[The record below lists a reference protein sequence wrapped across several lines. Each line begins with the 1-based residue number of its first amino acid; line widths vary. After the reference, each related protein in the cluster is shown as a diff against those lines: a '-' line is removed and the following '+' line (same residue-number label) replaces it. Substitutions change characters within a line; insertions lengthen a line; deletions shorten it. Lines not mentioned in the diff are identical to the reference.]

1 MKLIKRILLKNLLTL
16 VLIFS
21 VESCANVGTK
31 VIEPEF
37 QDYAKDFVSLMPEYK
52 EKVSQ
57 LGIGFRV
64 FPENKKY
71 SEIVGQC
78 TYNFFYGNSIG
89 IDRKYWET
97 ASPTSKYFTLLHEM
111 AHCVCYV
118 GHSESTKGWLG
129 IMEEIL
135 FKIGIW
141 KKKGYLWD
149 GCPASIMHPSEFGDF
164 CAWNYYYYYIEEL
177 KNSCRNRNAK

>member
-1 MKLIKRILLKNLLTL
+1 MRLTKKILLKNLLIL

-21 VESCANVGTK
+21 VESCASTRIK

-37 QDYAKDFVSLMPEYK
+37 QDYANDFINLVPEYK
-52 EKVSQ
+52 DKVYA
-57 LGIGFRV
+57 LGIGFKT
-64 FPENKKY
+64 FSKESNLA
-71 SEIVGQC
+71 GQC
-78 TYNFFYGNSIG
+78 TYNIFYGNSIG
-89 IDRKYWET
+89 INRKYWES
-97 ASPTSKYFTLLHEM
+97 ASPTSKYFTMLHEL

-118 GHSESTKGWLG
+118 GHSESTTGWLG
-129 IMEEIL
+129 VMEEIL

-149 GCPASIMHPSEFGDF
+149 GCPASIMHPSEFGDS
-164 CAWNYYYYYIEEL
+164 CSWRHYYYYVEEL